1 MSTFPPTSL
10 SDSDSSDYYDD
21 TEPTEPDQVLLSAQQ
36 TMGRPCFLYTQ
47 HLPTEAEAEGRAI
60 TSSWRIALA
69 PSTQSKY
76 SLTPAIKAKL
86 EGMARDSGQGGSDID
101 QIYRKG
107 GEAKDLW
114 DAISKEVKDKVTLP
128 DKEDKDAIMTR
139 RRAQDEE
146 LQRTAHEQNEGSPAD
161 PFDQMSDE
169 VDLPQEDEDL
179 SSSLAVVVLP
189 EDVFKQVT
197 TRESVRSG
205 VPFDYA
211 AKDLDYYDGTERASV
226 SGQ

>member
-1 MSTFPPTSL
+1 MSTLPPTYL
-10 SDSDSSDYYDD
+10 SDSDSSDHYDD
-21 TEPTEPDQVLLSAQQ
+21 TEPDQVVLSA
-36 TMGRPCFLYTQ
+36 R
-47 HLPTEAEAEGRAI
+47 PTEGPPCILFTQRSPTEEKGSLT

-69 PSTQSKY
+69 PSTQFSD
-76 SLTPAIKAKL
+76 SLTPAIEAKL
-86 EGMARDSGQGGSDID
+86 ADMARDSGEGTSHID
-101 QIYRKG
+101 QIYRQG

-114 DAISKEVKDKVTLP
+114 DAISKEVKGKVTLP
-128 DKEDKDAIMTR
+128 DKEDKEAFLTR

-146 LQRTAHEQNEGSPAD
+146 LQRTAHAQNEGSPAN
-161 PFDQMSDE
+161 PFDLMSTE
-169 VDLPQEDEDL
+169 VDPPQEDEDL

-197 TRESVRSG
+197 ARESVRSG

-211 AKDLDYYDGTERASV
+211 ANKLVYYDGTERESV